1 MTEEKKMLLASLFNF
16 ELCQQILVHC
26 NVFRDIHVIINE
38 ALKEQLLKQLP
49 AIQFV
54 NMQN

>member
-1 MTEEKKMLLASLFNF
+1 MTEEKKMLLASLFKF
-16 ELCQQILVHC
+16 ELCQQILVHY

>member
-1 MTEEKKMLLASLFNF
+1 MREGEKKPLTYLFNF
-16 ELCQQILVHC
+16 EFRQQTLFNYNI
-26 NVFRDIHVIINE
+26 FKDIHAITNK
-38 ALKEQLLKQLP
+38 ALQEQLLKQLP